1 MGISFCRTYN
11 VSRAVTY
18 RCTLSVCLV
27 NHLLVLY
34 LILYSV
40 LIHFYLTFK
49 TIALHPLS
57 LLPQIFSTV
66 WTALCILNQ
75 LVFCFIMLLK
85 HFLFSYVSV
94 CLFSA
99 PAQGEPGGVY
109 QSTTDSEA
117 RQIQWRS
124 ECFHFSLHPAHQR
137 PGSLLGIRYGE
148 MHKIVLSVV
157 FSLLS

>member
-1 MGISFCRTYN
+1 MYSIWAPSKSSFIP
-11 VSRAVTY
+11 
-18 RCTLSVCLV
+18 LSHSLFCP
-27 NHLLVLY
+27 HP
-34 LILYSV
+34 
-40 LIHFYLTFK
+40 FYLTFK

-57 LLPQIFSTV
+57 LLLQIFSTV
-66 WTALCILNQ
+66 WTASCILNQ

-148 MHKIVLSVV
+148 MQRIVFSVV
-157 FSLLS
+157 FSLLSWLWKMCKEMKL